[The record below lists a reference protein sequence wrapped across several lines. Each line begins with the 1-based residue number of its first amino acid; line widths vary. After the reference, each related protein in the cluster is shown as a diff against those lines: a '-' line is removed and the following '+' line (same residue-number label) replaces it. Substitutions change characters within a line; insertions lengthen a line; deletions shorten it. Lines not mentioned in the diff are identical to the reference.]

1 MNANS
6 AHEQIMLEPPWL
18 TNGRVTPVSGRISVL
33 PKMFSQVW
41 KSSIAAAEHA
51 AMEKN
56 VDGALREVRM
66 A

>member
-18 TNGRVTPVSGRISVL
+18 TNGRVTPVSGRISVI
-33 PKMFSQVW
+33 PKIFRQVW

-51 AMEKN
+51 AME
-56 VDGALREVRM
+56 
-66 A
+66 